1 MENFVEIKNW
11 GMNLSTLVFI
21 VTIFFTLL
29 QAVALIKQNN
39 KIVKNRSGESVSFI
53 FFSYY
58 GFSALAV
65 IAYGLFNHSLALTVN
80 GFLGF
85 LVLVI
90 IFNLLRFRK
99 NSVTEKVIG
108 LGSALA
114 IPLIIFLP
122 QKDVLFLIFGSIV
135 MMTISLQI
143 IEIWKNKS
151 SGSVHLAQTIV
162 SLFSGSVWLIY
173 AIMTGIWPLQVMNSI
188 GLILWMGVLLSY
200 LKFKNNP
207 RKIKHQFL
215 LEVLKNC
222 YPEKEIYSTDLDII
236 DNSKVTITFFFPQ
249 YKRTKRE
256 ISYVSGTQ
264 IIPALYEGMF
274 VSAGNYVKNETDKIM
289 DFNYSDFPENMWS
302 VIFREFDKL
311 VFSKKIEAET
321 FVKFNFE
328 IASVEKIKNFYIFNF
343 QFSGPVRG
351 GAKCVI
357 PV

>member
-1 MENFVEIKNW
+1 MENFVEIQNW

-29 QAVALIKQNN
+29 QAMALIKQNS
-39 KIVKNRSGESVSFI
+39 KIVKNRSGKSISFI

-65 IAYGLFNHSLALTVN
+65 IVYGLFNHSLALTIN

-85 LVLVI
+85 LALVI
-90 IFNLLRFRK
+90 IVNLLRFRK
-99 NSVTEKVIG
+99 NSLLEKVVG
-108 LGSALA
+108 FGSSLA
-114 IPLIIFLP
+114 IPLIIFMP
-122 QKDVLFLIFGSIV
+122 QKDMIFLIFGSIV

-162 SLFSGSVWLIY
+162 SLFSGSAWLVY
-173 AIMTGIWPLQVMNSI
+173 AIMMGIWPLQVMNSI
-188 GLILWMGVLLSY
+188 GLILWIGVLFSY

-207 RKIKHQFL
+207 RKIKNLFL
-215 LEVLKNC
+215 LEILRNC
-222 YPEKEIYSTDLDII
+222 YPEKEIYSTDLHII
-236 DNSKVTITFFFPQ
+236 DNSKITITFFFPQ
-249 YKRTKRE
+249 YKRAKRE
-256 ISYVSGTQ
+256 IAYVSGTQ

-274 VSAGNYVKNETDKIM
+274 VSAGNYIKNETDKTIE
-289 DFNYSDFPENMWS
+289 FNYSDFSEKMWCA
-302 VIFREFDKL
+302 IFREFDKL
-311 VFSKKIEAET
+311 VFSKKIEKET
-321 FVKFNFE
+321 FIKFNFE
-328 IASVEKIKNFYIFNF
+328 VISVEEIKNFYVFNF

-351 GAKCVI
+351 VAKCVI